1 MCCNGKIKTAKPLDS
16 EPYYCYNTV
25 EPYYRRNTVFERAV
39 SNTVAFDD
47 FSPVGGVPIS
57 LQIVRYI
64 KNGIVSGGIVN
75 GDEVPSRRVLSALLG
90 VNPNTAQKAYRLL
103 EDEGLLESRAG
114 AKSFIRATEETA
126 RRLRAELTAADAMA
140 AVNRLKALG
149 LTKEEALALIEAHW
163 N

>member
-1 MCCNGKIKTAKPLDS
+1 M
-16 EPYYCYNTV
+16 E
-25 EPYYRRNTVFERAV
+25 
-39 SNTVAFDD
+39 
-47 FSPVGGVPIS
+47 GVPIS

-114 AKSFIRATEETA
+114 AKSYIRATEETA
-126 RRLRAELTAADAMA
+126 LRLRAELTAADAMA